1 MTDTD
6 KRALPRIQYTW
17 TIRPDGLIQAKIIDI
32 WIWERQYSADQW
44 VFAFEANDGSEDVYP
59 WWCPLGNYDP
69 NNLPK
74 ISSVTRAVGGFNL
87 SWDEIGGL
95 GYQEVNDLFLG
106 KDVLLRLK
114 FEDDTSHGPRSII
127 TEILPVP
134 GSANTF
140 GVAKEPTL

>member
-1 MTDTD
+1 MTDNN

-32 WIWERQYSADQW
+32 RIWKRQYSADQW
-44 VFAFEANDGSEDVYP
+44 VFGFEANDNPTDIYP
-59 WWCPLGNYDP
+59 WWCPVGNYDP

-74 ISSVTRAVGGFNL
+74 INSVTLAAGITGPLTWDDVTGADYGF
-87 SWDEIGGL
+87 
-95 GYQEVNDLFLG
+95 VNDLFLG

-114 FEDDTSHGPRSII
+114 FEDDTSHGLRSII

-140 GVAKEPTL
+140 GVAK